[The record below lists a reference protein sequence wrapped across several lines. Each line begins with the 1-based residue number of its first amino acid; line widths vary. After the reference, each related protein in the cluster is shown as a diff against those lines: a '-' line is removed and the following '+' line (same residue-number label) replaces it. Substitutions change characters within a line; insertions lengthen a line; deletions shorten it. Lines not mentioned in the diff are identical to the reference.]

1 MSSMIRLKAGA
12 ALRAIGLVAALGGI
26 CVPPAFAQQDNA
38 APVTSPIPQ
47 PKPARIV
54 AEDAAVEAAGDTVA
68 PGATPPPAS
77 PSSSAISAE
86 VPAPPQ
92 GLSGLARLTGDG
104 VSVQDR
110 WRGVRIDIAM
120 TRTVPWRVFTL
131 DDPQRVVV
139 DVSELAWDGLDSAA
153 LMAASDHFSDIRAGL
168 YRPGWTR
175 LVLTLAHP
183 MIVERAWMEATPDS
197 DATIHLALAQST
209 AAAFADAAGAPASAV
224 FTQAAPRPM
233 PSPKTR
239 QTGFGDVV
247 VVLDPGHGGIDPGA
261 EREGAVEADLMLT
274 FALELK
280 EALLRAGGFKVVL
293 TRERDV
299 FVPLE
304 ERVTIARRAGAD
316 VFLSLHADA
325 LAQGRATGATVYTLS
340 DEASDIASQA
350 LAERHDRED
359 LLAGVDLSRQDDEV
373 ALVLMDLA
381 RTETTPRSE
390 ALADS
395 LVEGIY
401 SATGSSYKSPR
412 LKAGFSVLKAPDI
425 PSALIELGFL
435 SSPRDRKLLQDAA
448 WRQKAAEGIRDALQ
462 YWSLQDA
469 AKAERLRQ

>member
-1 MSSMIRLKAGA
+1 MKRRAGA
-12 ALRAIGLVAALGGI
+12 VLLAVGLLTPLPMTAIAQETSAPATSLFPKAKPDRAPTIAPAAE
-26 CVPPAFAQQDNA
+26 A
-38 APVTSPIPQ
+38 APAQPTATSVPNTSPQ
-47 PKPARIV
+47 
-54 AEDAAVEAAGDTVA
+54 TL
-68 PGATPPPAS
+68 T
-77 PSSSAISAE
+77 
-86 VPAPPQ
+86 
-92 GLSGLARLTGDG
+92 GLARLTGAG
-104 VSVQDR
+104 VTIKDR
-110 WRGVRIDIAM
+110 WRGTAIDISM

-139 DVSELAWDGLDSAA
+139 DFSELDWAGLD
-153 LMAASDHFSDIRAGL
+153 LQGLIAASDRITDIRAGL
-168 YRPGWTR
+168 FRPGWTR
-175 LVLTLAHP
+175 LVLTLSSP
-183 MIVERAWMEATPDS
+183 MVVEKAWMTGASANDDTATM
-197 DATIHLALAQST
+197 HLELAQSSLAEF
-209 AAAFADAAGAPASAV
+209 AATIGAPDSAV
-224 FTQAAPRPM
+224 FAQSAPRPM

-239 QTGFGDVV
+239 QTGFGDLV

-261 EREGAVEADLMLT
+261 ERDGVVEADLMLT
-274 FALELK
+274 FALQLK
-280 EALLRAGGFKVVL
+280 ETLLRAGGFKVVL

-340 DEASDIASQA
+340 DEATDAASQT

-359 LLAGVDLSRQDDEV
+359 ILAGVDLTRQSDEV

-390 ALADS
+390 ALADT
-395 LVEGIY
+395 LVEGIH
-401 SATGSSYKSPR
+401 SATQSTYKSPR
-412 LKAGFSVLKAPDI
+412 MKAGFSVLKAPDI

-435 SSPRDRKLLQDAA
+435 SSPRDRKLLQDEN
-448 WRQKAAEGIRDALQ
+448 WRKKAAEGIRDALQ